1 VGSDVV
7 VGGWFVVAVV
17 LGDGDGGAGVGDGDG
32 SAGADGVVDG

>member
-1 VGSDVV
+1 VV